1 MKNKINNNIEDKNN
15 LLSSL
20 NFAKE
25 NSPCGIHQDM
35 NISAFKA
42 NNINKGMTVSGVF
55 ISDIVKNKCSEFII
69 IKKNT
74 FYKNIPSHDTILS
87 RNQKIKIDNK
97 DKKAESLIDG
107 VNIKKI
113 TLTGSYVYNFLSD
126 KKNYLYINNLQILCD
141 YDKKFIDDDIKNS
154 NLFL

>member
-1 MKNKINNNIEDKNN
+1 MKNKINNNLEDKFS

-25 NSPCGIHQDM
+25 NLSCGIHQDM
-35 NISAFKA
+35 NINAFKV

-55 ISDIVKNKCSEFII
+55 ISDVVKNKCSEFII

-74 FYKNIPSHDTILS
+74 FYKNIPSRDTILTC
-87 RNQKIKIDNK
+87 NQKIRIDNK
-97 DKKAESLIDG
+97 DKKAEALIDG

-113 TLTGSYVYNFLSD
+113 ILPESNTYNFLSD

-141 YDKKFIDDDIKNS
+141 CDKNYIEDDIKNS